1 MALKG
6 SIKEFSLVD
15 ILQLLSQTSKSG
27 ILHITT
33 ESQHIKVFIKNG
45 MLVEIKSDSDDFM
58 TKIGN
63 YLTSREFITKERLN
77 ELLTKQKKLPV
88 RFGKLLVDEGILSN
102 DELKNILTEITKE
115 NFAKVL
121 SIESGQYNFEQT
133 MVEYNE
139 DEKELLDINNI
150 LLDVLKDIDE
160 LNVYKK
166 KISSFLVKYYKTDT
180 NKQIVVDNNIS
191 DEEPVVIANKT
202 IKLNNDSYLVYN
214 KINGSNSV
222 ADIIEQTILPEHF
235 VLKVIYL
242 LIKEKQIAPAQ
253 PEKLK
258 TPILSLKT
266 IQVLGLGLLFIV
278 IITVLTINISN
289 LISTKLFTFPLE
301 GEKISEKIYYEQ
313 LKEINNLTYEKGKVD
328 IGEMNLNHKNYMRYF
343 SVE

>member
-27 ILHITT
+27 ILHITN
-33 ESQHIKVFIKNG
+33 ESQHIKVFIKDG
-45 MLVEIKSDSDDFM
+45 MLVEVKSDSDDFM
-58 TKIGN
+58 IKIGN

-77 ELLTKQKKLPV
+77 ELLGKQKKLPV
-88 RFGKLLVDEGILSN
+88 RFGKLLVNEGILSN

-121 SIESGQYNFEQT
+121 SIDSGQYNFEQT
-133 MVEYNE
+133 IVEYNE
-139 DEKELLDINNI
+139 DERELLDINNI

-180 NKQIVVDNNIS
+180 NKKIVVDNNIS
-191 DEEPVVIANKT
+191 DEEPVIIVDKT

-235 VLKVIYL
+235 VLKVIYF

-253 PEKLK
+253 AEKLR
-258 TPILSLKT
+258 TPLLSLKT
-266 IQVLGLGLLFIV
+266 IQITGLGLLFIA
-278 IITVLTINISN
+278 ILTVLTMNIST
-289 LISTKLFTFPLE
+289 LFSTKLFTFPTE
-301 GEKISEKIYYEQ
+301 EQRIPEKIYYEQ
-313 LKEINNLTYEKGKVD
+313 LKEVNSLTY
-328 IGEMNLNHKNYMRYF
+328 INGETSIDQMNLNHKNYMRYF
-343 SVE
+343 TIE

>member
-33 ESQHIKVFIKNG
+33 KSQHIKIFIKDG
-45 MLVEIKSDSDDFM
+45 MLVEVKSDSDDFM
-58 TKIGN
+58 IKIGN
-63 YLTSREFITKERLN
+63 YLTSRDIITKERLN
-77 ELLTKQKKLPV
+77 ELLTKQKKLPI

-102 DELKNILTEITKE
+102 NELKNILTEITKE

-121 SIESGQYNFEQT
+121 SIDSGQYNFEQT

-180 NKQIVVDNNIS
+180 NKKIVVDNNVS
-191 DEEPVVIANKT
+191 DEEPVIIAGKT
-202 IKLNNDSYLVYN
+202 IKLNNDSYLIYN

-242 LIKEKQIAPAQ
+242 LIKEKQIAPAK
-253 PEKLK
+253 PEKLR
-258 TPILSLKT
+258 TPLISLKT
-266 IQVLGLGLLFIV
+266 IQVAGLGLLFI
-278 IITVLTINISN
+278 IILIVLTMNVSS
-289 LISTKLFTFPLE
+289 LFSTKLFTFPME
-301 GEKISEKIYYEQ
+301 SNRIPENIYYEQ
-313 LKEINNLTYEKGKVD
+313 LKEINNLTYEKGEVD
-328 IGEMNLNHKNYMRYF
+328 IEEMNLNHKNYIRYF
-343 SVE
+343 TIE

>member
-33 ESQHIKVFIKNG
+33 ESQHIKIFIKDG
-45 MLVEIKSDSDDFM
+45 MLVEVKSDSDDFM

-63 YLTSREFITKERLN
+63 YLTSRDVITKDRLN
-77 ELLTKQKKLPV
+77 DLLTQQRKLPI
-88 RFGKLLVDEGILSN
+88 RFGKLLVNEGILSN

-139 DEKELLDINNI
+139 DENKLLDINNI

-166 KISSFLVKYYKTDT
+166 KISSFLVKYYKIDT
-180 NKQIVVDNNIS
+180 NKKIVVDNNIS
-191 DEEPVVIANKT
+191 NEEPVIIADKT

-253 PEKLK
+253 SEKLK
-258 TPILSLKT
+258 APLLSLKT

-278 IITVLTINISN
+278 ILTVLTINISN
-289 LISTKLFTFPLE
+289 LISTKIFTFPLE